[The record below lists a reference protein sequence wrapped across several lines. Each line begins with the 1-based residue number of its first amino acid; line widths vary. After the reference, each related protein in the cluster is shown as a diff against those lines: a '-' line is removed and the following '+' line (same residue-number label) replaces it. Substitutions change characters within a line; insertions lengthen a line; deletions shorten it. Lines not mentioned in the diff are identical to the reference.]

1 MSGTLAV
8 VAVTF
13 SPGQSLEEFLD
24 SLALATEL
32 EVEVLLADNGS
43 TDGAPETAAL
53 RPGVKVLPLGANVGY
68 GRAANAGVA
77 ATSAEWVV
85 VANPDVVWAPGAL
98 EELLAATGRWP
109 RAGAL
114 GPLIRQPDGQI
125 YPSAR
130 SLPSLGRGIGHA
142 VFGWWWPRNPWSTG
156 YRREKEAPTER
167 SAGWLSGSCLLLR
180 RQAFESVG
188 GFDPSFFMYF
198 EDVDLGERLAD
209 AGWLNVYV
217 PSAEVT
223 HTGSH
228 ATSRHAAA
236 MTSAHHR
243 SAWLYFSRH
252 YPGWRWLPL
261 RLVVR
266 AGLALREQLSLRVGG
281 VSAGARPQRGRR
293 GARGRRGLLARR
305 GRRPSIVASG
315 IGVDSAGSAGSLG
328 SAGSAGS
335 AGSVDRGGTG

>member
-1 MSGTLAV
+1 VTGAVVGGPDPTADQSVAV

-13 SPGQSLEEFLD
+13 SPGSSLTGFLD
-24 SLALATEL
+24 SLERATHRD
-32 EVEVLLADNGS
+32 VEVLLADNGS
-43 TDGAPETAAL
+43 ADGTPEAAVAQ
-53 RPGVKVLPLGANVGY
+53 RPRVKLISTGGNVGY

-77 ATSAEWVV
+77 ATSADWVV
-85 VANPDVVWAPGAL
+85 VANPDVVWDPGSL
-98 EELLAATGRWP
+98 DVLLAATARWP

-114 GPLIRQPDGQI
+114 GPLIRQPDGQV

-130 SLPSLGRGIGHA
+130 ALPTLGRGIGHA
-142 VFGWWWPRNPWSTG
+142 VFGWWWPGNPWSVR
-156 YRREKEAPTER
+156 YRRENQQPVER
-167 SAGWLSGSCLLLR
+167 TAGWLSGSCLLLR

-188 GFDPSFFMYF
+188 GFDPAYFMYF

-209 AGWLNVYV
+209 TGWLNVYV
-217 PSAEVT
+217 PAAAVT

-228 ATSRHAAA
+228 ATSRHASA

-266 AGLALREQLSLRVGG
+266 LGLVVREQLSQRFGG
-281 VSAGARPQRGRR
+281 VSAGARPHRKQRGRSAQETPTSR
-293 GARGRRGLLARR
+293 GKAE
-305 GRRPSIVASG
+305 
-315 IGVDSAGSAGSLG
+315 
-328 SAGSAGS
+328 
-335 AGSVDRGGTG
+335 